1 MQTTHAPAAA
11 TVLRSGTY
19 PLFINGEECSARAG
33 GSFEVGNPSTGRAL
47 ARVAQ
52 ADAGDVDAAVQA
64 AQNAFD
70 SHWRHT
76 SARQRAR
83 LLRKLGE
90 ALERRSEQ
98 LAWLE
103 AWNVGR
109 PITLTRASLRT
120 MLDGID
126 YIAGVSQGIGG
137 QTLNTADT
145 HIVNFTL
152 REPFGVVGLIL
163 PWNYPLTLTLSKL
176 MPVLAAG
183 NTAVIKASEITP
195 LSTVELGAA
204 IREAGFPPGVVNIVH
219 GPGATVGQALVDHP
233 LVEKISFT
241 GGTATGKAIYRS
253 AAERIKRVT
262 LELGGK
268 SPLIVFDDADLDGA
282 AAVALQDVSRNT
294 GQICVACTR
303 LLVHERVAEDFA
315 ERLRRAYARI
325 RIGLPDDPQTEMGP
339 LVSRAQLERVQHYIG
354 IGRDEGAGPETLQ
367 DLSARA
373 ELHDGFF
380 AAPTLFLQGR
390 NAMRVA
396 QEEIFG
402 PVQVLIPFA
411 DEAQAVRIANDS
423 RFGLAGVVYTRD
435 TGRAMRVCKA
445 LQIGNL
451 AVNDPIKATAD
462 APFGGFKESGLGKER
477 GIDAILENTQLK
489 NVRFSTR

>member
-1 MQTTHAPAAA
+1 MQTPSPSSI
-11 TVLRSGTY
+11 LRTGVY
-19 PLFINGEECSARAG
+19 PLLIDGQERAG
-33 GSFEVGNPSTGRAL
+33 AAGRQFDVGNPSTGRTL
-47 ARVAQ
+47 AQVAE
-52 ADAGDVDAAVQA
+52 ADAADVDAAVRA
-64 AQNAFD
+64 AQHAFD
-70 SHWRHT
+70 THWRQT
-76 SARQRAR
+76 SARQRSR
-83 LLRKLGE
+83 LLRKLGD
-90 ALERRSEQ
+90 ALEKRSEQ

-109 PITLTRASLRT
+109 PITLTRGSLQT
-120 MLDGID
+120 MLDGIE

-137 QTLNTADT
+137 QTLNVADT

-195 LSTVELGAA
+195 LSSVELGAA
-204 IREAGFPPGVVNIVH
+204 ILEAGFPPGVVNIVH

-233 LVEKISFT
+233 LVQKISFT
-241 GGTATGKAIYRS
+241 GGTETGKAIYRS

-268 SPLIVFDDADLDGA
+268 SPLIVFDDADLDAA

-303 LLVHERVAEDFA
+303 LLVHERVADAFTDK
-315 ERLRRAYARI
+315 LRSAYARI
-325 RIGLPDDPQTEMGP
+325 RIGLPDDPQTQMGP
-339 LVSRAQLERVQHYIG
+339 LVSRAQQQRVQRYIE
-354 IGRDEGAGPETLQ
+354 IGRDEQAQPETMQ
-367 DLSARA
+367 DLSHRA
-373 ELHDGFF
+373 ELQAGYF

-390 NAMRVA
+390 SEMRVA

-402 PVQVLIPFA
+402 PVQVLIRFR
-411 DEAQAVRIANDS
+411 DEDDAVRIANDS

-435 TGRAMRVCKA
+435 TGRAMRLCKA

-451 AVNDPIKATAD
+451 AINDPIKATAD

-477 GIDAILENTQLK
+477 GLDAILENTQLK
-489 NVRFSTR
+489 NVRFSMR

>member
-1 MQTTHAPAAA
+1 MQTTHSH
-11 TVLRSGTY
+11 LRSGIY
-19 PLFINGEECSARAG
+19 PLLINGEERAG
-33 GSFEVGNPSTGRAL
+33 LAGRSFEVGNPSTGRTL
-47 ARVAQ
+47 AQVAE
-52 ADAGDVDAAVQA
+52 ADASDVDAAVRA
-64 AQNAFD
+64 AQHAFD
-70 SHWRHT
+70 THWRHT
-76 SARQRAR
+76 SARQRSR
-83 LLRKLGE
+83 LLRKLGD

-109 PITLTRASLRT
+109 PITLTRGSLRT

-137 QTLNTADT
+137 QTHNIADT

-163 PWNYPLTLTLSKL
+163 PWNYPLTLTVSKL

-195 LSTVELGAA
+195 LSSVELGAA
-204 IREAGFPPGVVNIVH
+204 ILEAGFPPGVINIVH
-219 GPGATVGQALVDHP
+219 GPGATVGQALVEHP

-303 LLVHERVAEDFA
+303 LLVHERVMDAFT
-315 ERLRRAYARI
+315 ERLRDAYGRI
-325 RIGLPDDPQTEMGP
+325 RIGLPEDPQTEMGP
-339 LVSRAQLERVQHYIG
+339 LVSRAQHERVRSYID
-354 IGRDEGAGPETLQ
+354 IAREEQAQPETLQ
-367 DLSARA
+367 DLSTRS
-373 ELHDGFF
+373 ELADGFF
-380 AAPTLFLQGR
+380 AAPTLFLRGR
-390 NAMRVA
+390 SDMRVA

-402 PVQVLIPFA
+402 PVQVLIPFK
-411 DEAQAVRIANDS
+411 DEADAVRIANDS
-423 RFGLAGVVYTRD
+423 RYGLAGVIYTRD
-435 TGRAMRVCKA
+435 GARAMRMCKA

-451 AVNDPIKATAD
+451 AINDPIKATAD

-477 GIDAILENTQLK
+477 GMDAILENTQVK
-489 NVRFSTR
+489 NVRFSMR

>member
-1 MQTTHAPAAA
+1 MQTAQTAPPSS
-11 TVLRSGTY
+11 VLRTGVY
-19 PLFINGEECSARAG
+19 PLLIDGEERPGAAG
-33 GSFEVGNPSTGRAL
+33 LRFEVGNPSTGRPL
-47 ARVAQ
+47 AQVAQ
-52 ADAGDVDAAVQA
+52 AEAQDVDVAVRA
-64 AQNAFD
+64 AQHAFET
-70 SHWRHT
+70 HWRQT
-76 SARQRAR
+76 SARQRSR
-83 LLRKLGE
+83 LLRKLAD

-109 PITLTRASLRT
+109 PITLTRGSLQT
-120 MLDGID
+120 MLDGIE

-137 QTLNTADT
+137 QTLNVADT

-163 PWNYPLTLTLSKL
+163 PWNYPLTLTISKL

-195 LSTVELGAA
+195 LSSVELGAA
-204 IREAGFPPGVVNIVH
+204 ILEAGFPPGVINIVH

-268 SPLIVFDDADLDGA
+268 SPLIVFDDADLDAA

-303 LLVHERVAEDFA
+303 LLVHERVADAFT
-315 ERLRRAYARI
+315 ERLRQAYGRI
-325 RIGLPDDPQTEMGP
+325 RIGLPEDPQTQMGP
-339 LVSRAQLERVQHYIG
+339 LVSHAQQERVQRYIE
-354 IGRDEGAGPETLQ
+354 IGREEQARPETMQ
-367 DLSARA
+367 DLSARP
-373 ELHDGFF
+373 ELQAGSF

-390 NAMRVA
+390 SEMRVA

-402 PVQVLIPFA
+402 PVQVLIPFS
-411 DEAQAVRIANDS
+411 DEADAVRIANDS
-423 RFGLAGVVYTRD
+423 RYGLAGVVYTRD
-435 TGRAMRVCKA
+435 TGRAMRMCKA

-451 AVNDPIKATAD
+451 AINDPIKATAD

-477 GIDAILENTQLK
+477 GLDAILENTQVK
-489 NVRFSTR
+489 NVRFSMR